1 MKELKKLIQAEDLDA
16 STLELLY
23 EHGDE
28 RAYRLM
34 VTERASRAWAV
45 MADLAE
51 RSGYWPVILG
61 GPEEMGR
68 VAEQVADKT
77 WGTTAELIEKSLA
90 VSGEQVLADAFE
102 QFLSD
107 RREDLDYARE
117 QGDDKRAAALEAAL
131 ASDDPFR
138 CMPRGKWPRRVSPR
152 RRYFTPHDHNTTEHL
167 PEVFIAL
174 VPTKISWQVP
184 IYLNFGGFNECP
196 SPDDI
201 ASVLRYWEE
210 SYGAQLACLTH
221 DVLEMNVFQPPET
234 REAAMALAREQ
245 YLIDRD
251 IVEQGTQTIE
261 GLAAELI
268 HSEHWFFWWD

>member
-61 GPEEMGR
+61 ARDEMER
-68 VAEQVADKT
+68 VARKAAKKT

-90 VSGEQVLADAFE
+90 VSGEKVLADAFDDY
-102 QFLSD
+102 LSC
-107 RREDLDYARE
+107 RREDLVSARE
-117 QGDDKRAAALEAAL
+117 QGDDKRAAALEKAL

-138 CMPRGKWPRRVSPR
+138 CMPRGRWPRPEWPR
-152 RRYFTPHDHNTTEHL
+152 FRSRTPYDRDTDEHL

-174 VPTKISWQVP
+174 VPTKFSWQAP
-184 IYLNFGGFNECP
+184 IYLNFGGFNDCP
-196 SPDDI
+196 QPHEI
-201 ASVLRYWEE
+201 ASVLRYWETA
-210 SYGAQLACLTH
+210 YDVLVTCLTSC
-221 DVLEMNVFQPPET
+221 VLEMNVYKPAET
-234 REAAMALAREQ
+234 REAALALAREQ
-245 YLIDRD
+245 YLFDRD
-251 IVEQGTQTIE
+251 IVDQGTQTIE
-261 GLAAELI
+261 GLAAELL
-268 HSEHWFFWWD
+268 ENENWYFWWD